1 MEFLWTFLEGLAS
14 FVSPCTLPL
23 MPVFAAYFAAGD
35 GSGGEGV
42 PTSKSSGFV
51 KALAFVA
58 GFTVVFMTLGLFAAA
73 IGGFFASHRTA
84 VSVVSGLI
92 VIVFGLA
99 FLDIIRIPGLNG
111 LDGSRFL
118 STTTTSNYN
127 YLYAFGFGLLYS
139 LNLTPCVG
147 AFLAAALATAAESGH
162 ALKGAALLGVYSA
175 GLGIPFIV
183 AGIALAK
190 MNGLFK
196 RIKSSYNVLVPVC
209 GVALILFGVWMVA
222 KPFARNGE
230 WGIGNRE
237 RGTENG
243 EQTILKTN
251 KEGKVMEITSKEMF
265 DTEVLKSDKPVIV
278 DFWAPWCGPCRMMG
292 PILEEIAGERADLK
306 VCKVNVD
313 ELGDIAQRYMIT
325 SIPCIFCVKNGEVA
339 ARSVGYVDKAT
350 LLNTLGL

>member
-23 MPVFAAYFAAGD
+23 MPVFAAYFA
-35 GSGGEGV
+35 GSGD
-42 PTSKSSGFV
+42 SSSQRGGLGSSAML

-99 FLDIIRIPGLNG
+99 FLDIIRPPGFK
-111 LDGSRFL
+111 GSAGMAQR
-118 STTTTSNYN
+118 SGVIG
-127 YLYAFGFGLLYS
+127 AFVFGLLYS

-222 KPFARNGE
+222 KPWVKVGVSSSSSRADDNL
-230 WGIGNRE
+230 IS
-237 RGTENG
+237 EN
-243 EQTILKTN
+243 K
-251 KEGKVMEITSKEMF
+251 KEGKVMEITSKAMF

-313 ELGDIAQRYMIT
+313 ELGDIAQQYMIT

>member
-23 MPVFAAYFAAGD
+23 MPVFAAYFA
-35 GSGGEGV
+35 GSGD
-42 PTSKSSGFV
+42 SSSQRGGLGSSAML

-92 VIVFGLA
+92 VIVFGFA
-99 FLDIIRIPGLNG
+99 FLDIIRLPGFK
-111 LDGSRFL
+111 GSAGMAQR
-118 STTTTSNYN
+118 SGVIG
-127 YLYAFGFGLLYS
+127 AFVFGLLYS

-222 KPFARNGE
+222 KPWVKVGVSSSSSRADDNL
-230 WGIGNRE
+230 IS
-237 RGTENG
+237 EN
-243 EQTILKTN
+243 K

-313 ELGDIAQRYMIT
+313 ELGDIAQQYMIT

>member
-23 MPVFAAYFAAGD
+23 MPVFAAYFA
-35 GSGGEGV
+35 GSGD
-42 PTSKSSGFV
+42 SSSQRGGLGSSAML

-111 LDGSRFL
+111 MDGSRFL
-118 STTTTSNYN
+118 STTTSNYD
-127 YLYAFGFGLLYS
+127 YLYAFVFGLLYS

-196 RIKSSYNVLVPVC
+196 KIKSSYNVLVPVC

-222 KPFARNGE
+222 KP
-230 WGIGNRE
+230 WIGKRVVVE
-237 RGTENG
+237 SGSGTSEMN
-243 EQTILKTN
+243 LVN
-251 KEGKVMEITSKEMF
+251 KEGKAMEITSKAMF

>member
-23 MPVFAAYFAAGD
+23 MPVFAAYFA
-35 GSGGEGV
+35 GSGD
-42 PTSKSSGFV
+42 SSSQRGGLGSSAML

-99 FLDIIRIPGLNG
+99 FLDIIRLPGFK
-111 LDGSRFL
+111 GSAGMAQR
-118 STTTTSNYN
+118 SGVIG
-127 YLYAFGFGLLYS
+127 AFVFGLLYS

-222 KPFARNGE
+222 KPWVKVGVSSSSSRADDNL
-230 WGIGNRE
+230 IS
-237 RGTENG
+237 EN
-243 EQTILKTN
+243 K

-313 ELGDIAQRYMIT
+313 ELGDIAQQYMIT

>member
-23 MPVFAAYFAAGD
+23 MPVFAAYFA
-35 GSGGEGV
+35 GSGD
-42 PTSKSSGFV
+42 SSSQRGGLGSSAML

-99 FLDIIRIPGLNG
+99 FLDIIRLPGFK
-111 LDGSRFL
+111 GSAGMAQR
-118 STTTTSNYN
+118 SGVIG
-127 YLYAFGFGLLYS
+127 AFVFGLLYS

-196 RIKSSYNVLVPVC
+196 RIKFSYNVLVPVC

-230 WGIGNRE
+230 WGIGNGE

-243 EQTILKTN
+243 EQTISKTN

-313 ELGDIAQRYMIT
+313 ELGDIAQQYMIT

>member
-23 MPVFAAYFAAGD
+23 MPVFAAYFA
-35 GSGGEGV
+35 GSGD
-42 PTSKSSGFV
+42 SSSQRGGLGSSAML

-73 IGGFFASHRTA
+73 IGGFFASYRTA

-92 VIVFGLA
+92 VIVFGFA
-99 FLDIIRIPGLNG
+99 FLDIIRLPGFK
-111 LDGSRFL
+111 GSAGMAQR
-118 STTTTSNYN
+118 SGVIG
-127 YLYAFGFGLLYS
+127 AFVFGLLYS

-162 ALKGAALLGVYSA
+162 ALKGVALLGVYSA

-222 KPFARNGE
+222 KPWVKVGVSSSSSRADDNL
-230 WGIGNRE
+230 IS
-237 RGTENG
+237 EN
-243 EQTILKTN
+243 K

-313 ELGDIAQRYMIT
+313 ELGDIAQQYMIT

>member
-23 MPVFAAYFAAGD
+23 MPVFAAYFA
-35 GSGGEGV
+35 GSGD
-42 PTSKSSGFV
+42 SSSQRGGLGSSAML

-92 VIVFGLA
+92 VIVFGFA
-99 FLDIIRIPGLNG
+99 FLDIIRLPGFK
-111 LDGSRFL
+111 GSAGMAQR
-118 STTTTSNYN
+118 SGVIG
-127 YLYAFGFGLLYS
+127 AFVFGLLYS

-196 RIKSSYNVLVPVC
+196 RIKSSYNVLVPIC

-222 KPFARNGE
+222 KPWVKVGVSSSSSRADDNL
-230 WGIGNRE
+230 IS
-237 RGTENG
+237 EN
-243 EQTILKTN
+243 K

-313 ELGDIAQRYMIT
+313 ELGDIAQQYMIT

>member
-35 GSGGEGV
+35 GSGGEGA
-42 PTSKSSGFV
+42 PTSRSSGFV

-127 YLYAFGFGLLYS
+127 YLYAFVFGLLYS

-222 KPFARNGE
+222 KPWVRVGVSSSSSRADDNL
-230 WGIGNRE
+230 IS
-237 RGTENG
+237 EN
-243 EQTILKTN
+243 K
-251 KEGKVMEITSKEMF
+251 KEGKVMEITSKAMF

-313 ELGDIAQRYMIT
+313 ELGDIAQQYMIT

>member
-23 MPVFAAYFAAGD
+23 MPVFAAYFA
-35 GSGGEGV
+35 GSGDF
-42 PTSKSSGFV
+42 SSQRVGLGSSAV
-51 KALAFVA
+51 LKALAFVA

-99 FLDIIRIPGLNG
+99 FLDIIRLPGFK
-111 LDGSRFL
+111 GSAGMAQR
-118 STTTTSNYN
+118 SGVIG
-127 YLYAFGFGLLYS
+127 AFVFGLLYS

-196 RIKSSYNVLVPVC
+196 KIKSSYNVLVPVC

-222 KPFARNGE
+222 KPWVKVGVSSSSSRADDNL
-230 WGIGNRE
+230 IS
-237 RGTENG
+237 EN
-243 EQTILKTN
+243 K
-251 KEGKVMEITSKEMF
+251 KEGKVMEITSKAMF

-313 ELGDIAQRYMIT
+313 ELGDIAQQYMIT

>member
-23 MPVFAAYFAAGD
+23 MPVFAAYFA
-35 GSGGEGV
+35 GSGD
-42 PTSKSSGFV
+42 SSSQRGGLGSSAML

-99 FLDIIRIPGLNG
+99 FLDIIRLPGFK
-111 LDGSRFL
+111 GSAGMAQR
-118 STTTTSNYN
+118 SGVIG
-127 YLYAFGFGLLYS
+127 AFVFGLLYS

-196 RIKSSYNVLVPVC
+196 KIKSSYNVLVPVC

-222 KPFARNGE
+222 KPWIKVGVSSSSSRADDNL
-230 WGIGNRE
+230 IS
-237 RGTENG
+237 EN
-243 EQTILKTN
+243 K

-313 ELGDIAQRYMIT
+313 ELGDIAQQYMIT

>member
-23 MPVFAAYFAAGD
+23 MPVFAAYFA
-35 GSGGEGV
+35 GSGD
-42 PTSKSSGFV
+42 SSSQRVGLGSSAV
-51 KALAFVA
+51 LKALAFVA

-99 FLDIIRIPGLNG
+99 FLDIIRLPGFK
-111 LDGSRFL
+111 GSAGMAQR
-118 STTTTSNYN
+118 SGVIG
-127 YLYAFGFGLLYS
+127 AFVFGLLYS

-162 ALKGAALLGVYSA
+162 ALKGATLLGVYSA

-196 RIKSSYNVLVPVC
+196 KIKSSYNVLVPVC

-222 KPFARNGE
+222 KPWVKVGVSSSSSRADDNL
-230 WGIGNRE
+230 IS
-237 RGTENG
+237 EN
-243 EQTILKTN
+243 K
-251 KEGKVMEITSKEMF
+251 KEGKVMEITSKAMF

-313 ELGDIAQRYMIT
+313 ELGDIAQQYMIT

>member
-23 MPVFAAYFAAGD
+23 MPVFAAYFA
-35 GSGGEGV
+35 GSGD
-42 PTSKSSGFV
+42 SSSQRGGLGSSSML

-118 STTTTSNYN
+118 STTTTSNYD
-127 YLYAFGFGLLYS
+127 YLYAFVFGLLYS

-175 GLGIPFIV
+175 GLGIPFVV

-222 KPFARNGE
+222 KP
-230 WGIGNRE
+230 WIGKRVVVE
-237 RGTENG
+237 SGSGTSEMN
-243 EQTILKTN
+243 LVN

-265 DTEVLKSDKPVIV
+265 DTEVLKSEKPVIV

-292 PILEEIAGERADLK
+292 PILEEIATERADLK

-313 ELGDIAQRYMIT
+313 ELGDIAQQYMIT

>member
-23 MPVFAAYFAAGD
+23 MPVFAAYFA
-35 GSGGEGV
+35 GSGD
-42 PTSKSSGFV
+42 SSSQRVGLGSSAV
-51 KALAFVA
+51 LKALAFVA
-58 GFTVVFMTLGLFAAA
+58 GFTVVFMVLGLFAAA

-99 FLDIIRIPGLNG
+99 FLDIIRLPGFK
-111 LDGSRFL
+111 GSAGMAQR
-118 STTTTSNYN
+118 SGVIG
-127 YLYAFGFGLLYS
+127 AFVFGLLYS

-222 KPFARNGE
+222 KP
-230 WGIGNRE
+230 WIGKRVVVE
-237 RGTENG
+237 SGSGTSEMN
-243 EQTILKTN
+243 LVN

-313 ELGDIAQRYMIT
+313 ELGDIAQQYMIT

>member
-23 MPVFAAYFAAGD
+23 MPVFAAYFA
-35 GSGGEGV
+35 GSGD
-42 PTSKSSGFV
+42 SSSQRGGLGSSSML

-127 YLYAFGFGLLYS
+127 YLYAFVFGLLYS

-222 KPFARNGE
+222 KPWVKVGVSSSSSRADDNL
-230 WGIGNRE
+230 IS
-237 RGTENG
+237 EN
-243 EQTILKTN
+243 K

-313 ELGDIAQRYMIT
+313 ELGDIAQQYMIT

>member
-1 MEFLWTFLEGLAS
+1 ME
-14 FVSPCTLPL
+14 
-23 MPVFAAYFAAGD
+23 
-35 GSGGEGV
+35 
-42 PTSKSSGFV
+42 
-51 KALAFVA
+51 
-58 GFTVVFMTLGLFAAA
+58 
-73 IGGFFASHRTA
+73 TA
-84 VSVVSGLI
+84 VTVVSGLI

-127 YLYAFGFGLLYS
+127 YLYAFVFGLLYS

-196 RIKSSYNVLVPVC
+196 KIKSSYNVLVPVC
-209 GVALILFGVWMVA
+209 GVALILFGAWMVA
-222 KPFARNGE
+222 KPWVKVGVSSSSSRADDNL
-230 WGIGNRE
+230 IS
-237 RGTENG
+237 EN
-243 EQTILKTN
+243 K

-292 PILEEIAGERADLK
+292 PILEEIAAERTDLK

-313 ELGDIAQRYMIT
+313 ELGDIAQQYMIT

-350 LLNTLGL
+350 LLNTLLK

>member
-23 MPVFAAYFAAGD
+23 MPVFAAYFA
-35 GSGGEGV
+35 GSGD
-42 PTSKSSGFV
+42 SSSQRGGLGSSSML

-118 STTTTSNYN
+118 STTTSSNYN
-127 YLYAFGFGLLYS
+127 YLYAFVFGLLYS

-183 AGIALAK
+183 AGIALARI
-190 MNGLFK
+190 NGLFK

-209 GVALILFGVWMVA
+209 GVALILFGVWMAA
-222 KPFARNGE
+222 KPWVKVGVSSSSSRADE
-230 WGIGNRE
+230 DLVS
-237 RGTENG
+237 EN
-243 EQTILKTN
+243 N
-251 KEGKVMEITSKEMF
+251 KEGKVMEITTKAMF

-313 ELGDIAQRYMIT
+313 ELGDIAQQYMIT

>member
-23 MPVFAAYFAAGD
+23 MPVFAAYFA
-35 GSGGEGV
+35 GSGD
-42 PTSKSSGFV
+42 SSSQRGGLGSSAML

-58 GFTVVFMTLGLFAAA
+58 GFAVVFMTLGLFAAA

-111 LDGSRFL
+111 MDGSRFL
-118 STTTTSNYN
+118 STTTTSNYD
-127 YLYAFGFGLLYS
+127 YLYAFVFGLLYS

-196 RIKSSYNVLVPVC
+196 KIKSSYNVLVPVC

-222 KPFARNGE
+222 KP
-230 WGIGNRE
+230 WIGKRVVVE
-237 RGTENG
+237 SGSGTSEMN
-243 EQTILKTN
+243 LVN
-251 KEGKVMEITSKEMF
+251 KEGKAMEITSKAMF

-339 ARSVGYVDKAT
+339 ARSVGYVDKVT